1 MCFRPMLLGRFLFAS
16 TQIGWLSDGGM
27 APPHCAFLHNR
38 MPVAEFSYVMHLR
51 DTLGR
56 GHNVA
61 SACCVCGLPDH
72 IKHSPAQFTHSHPPA
87 RIHSHTVSLSLHL
100 TCIHS
105 LHIPCSAMLCHAT
118 LSHLIPSYPS
128 LTGSLFLPPL
138 RKFACAR
145 NAYDYLQLFV
155 IPFCPP
161 SVCGLLLTG
170 RFFSFLFP
178 GLRGPPVV
186 CRTTLRPL
194 PSHVIRRLRHP
205 SHSRRSFQYVQTR
218 I

>member
-1 MCFRPMLLGRFLFAS
+1 MLLGCFLFAS

-27 APPHCAFLHNR
+27 APPHCAFLRNR
-38 MPVAEFSYVMHLR
+38 MPVAEFSYVVHLR
-51 DTLGR
+51 DMLWVVATTWPRHVVYADCQITSSTAQHNSPIHTLP
-56 GHNVA
+56 HE
-61 SACCVCGLPDH
+61 SIH
-72 IKHSPAQFTHSHPPA
+72 TH
-87 RIHSHTVSLSLHL
+87 TLSLHL
-100 TCIHS
+100 TRILS
-105 LHIPCSAMLCHAT
+105 LHIPCYAMLCHAT
-118 LSHLIPSYPS
+118 LSHPIPSYPS

-155 IPFCPP
+155 IPFRPP

-178 GLRGPPVV
+178 GLRGPRLYVEPL
-186 CRTTLRPL
+186 LRPL